1 MNFRVKKDSCIEFK
15 MGKET
20 IMNGKTET
28 VENVVST
35 KVSMGNNIGK
45 GLKQSKFINRQ
56 KEN

>member
-1 MNFRVKKDSCIEFK
+1 